1 MAYRI
6 AVASSDGKVVN
17 QHFGKATKFLIFE
30 VNDLNK
36 SEFLEIRDASPFC
49 NNGEHDD
56 NRLLSAAEALEDCRA
71 VLVAQIG
78 NGAVG
83 ALARKGI
90 DAFDIHGLIDS
101 ALEKLVK
108 YYSKVKL

>member
-1 MAYRI
+1 M
-6 AVASSDGKVVN
+6 ASSDGKVVN

-30 VNDLNK
+30 VNDEDETK
-36 SEFLEIRDASPFC
+36 YLELRNAAPFC
-49 NNGEHDD
+49 NNGGHDD
-56 NRLLSAAEALEDCRA
+56 NRLLSAAESLADCRA

-83 ALARKGI
+83 ALANKGI
-90 DAFDIHGLIDS
+90 DAFDIHELIDT

-108 YYSKVKL
+108 YYSKIKG